1 MTWSS
6 ADPPADAAKF
16 FIVVDGQDAKVY
28 NPDDPPAIV
37 TTKGSVEDWTIE
49 NRTFEVHDFHIHQIH
64 FLVLEVNGTPVPRKE
79 RQWRDTYQVPYW
91 TGSGPYPSIKIRM
104 DFRGAIAGDFV
115 YHCHILDHED
125 RGMMAIIRVLPKKG

>member
-64 FLVLEVNGTPVPRKE
+64 FLVLEVNGTPVPR
-79 RQWRDTYQVPYW
+79 
-91 TGSGPYPSIKIRM
+91 SGWISGGQSLAILFITATSSIMKI
-104 DFRGAIAGDFV
+104 GA
-115 YHCHILDHED
+115 
-125 RGMMAIIRVLPKKG
+125 